1 MGNLSYLLKSPAVW
15 DWELHDDDSCQYFRK
30 IGQHTYEM
38 IQCILLDTTDEDIAN
53 GRHKYVVVS
62 DEVDLSELSGDE
74 IEAAIAAFGYSLADF
89 ETWEGDAA
97 ESMIAECYLEDY
109 LFRDSCVFA
118 AFNSFDA
125 TKEFVDKYVAEHKLP
140 K

>member
-1 MGNLSYLLKSPAVW
+1 MSREMKA
-15 DWELHDDDSCQYFRK
+15 F
-30 IGQHTYEM
+30 IGS
-38 IQCILLDTTDEDIAN
+38 LLDDNGYDFLCGYAN
-53 GRHKYVVVS
+53 MSVVLMFARFARMRMWQCGTKIQSMCTYVVVS
-62 DEVDLSELSGDE
+62 DEVDLSDMSGDE

-97 ESMIAECYLEDY
+97 EAMIAECYLEDY

-118 AFNSFDA
+118 AFNSFEA
-125 TKEFVDKYVAEHKLP
+125 TKNFIDKYVAEHKLP